1 MRLLIIEDEYKLSE
15 AMSESLR
22 RENYIVD
29 VSYDGEDGLN
39 KALKIR
45 EIIMRLLIIEDEYKL
60 SEAMSES
67 LRRENYIVDV
77 SYDGEDGLNKALKG
91 IYDVIILDLMLPK
104 INGFEILKYIRGE
117 KISTHVI
124 ILSAKSELEDKV
136 KGLDIGADDYMT
148 KPKINGF
155 EILKYI
161 RGEKIST
168 HVIILSAK
176 SELEDKVKGLDIGAD
191 DYMTKPFYIKELL
204 ARLRV
209 FSRRNGEIQDNS
221 LLFGNLKLDLKTCEI
236 SNIETN
242 QSMVLSGK
250 EFALIEFLFRNKNQ
264 VVNRDQITE
273 RIWGYE
279 NDSQYNNVEVY
290 LSFIRKKIKF
300 LEEFLFRNKNQVVN
314 RDQITE
320 RIWGYENDSQYNN
333 VEVYLSFIRKK
344 IKFLEAN
351 MRIKAIRGLGYILEE
366 IND

>member
-29 VSYDGEDGLN
+29 VSYDGEGGLN
-39 KALKIR
+39 KALT
-45 EIIMRLLIIEDEYKL
+45 
-60 SEAMSES
+60 
-67 LRRENYIVDV
+67 
-77 SYDGEDGLNKALKG
+77 G

-104 INGFEILKYIRGE
+104 INGFEILKYIRE
-117 KISTHVI
+117 
-124 ILSAKSELEDKV
+124 
-136 KGLDIGADDYMT
+136 
-148 KPKINGF
+148 
-155 EILKYI
+155 
-161 RGEKIST
+161 EKIST

-273 RIWGYE
+273 RIWGYDS
-279 NDSQYNNVEVY
+279 DSQYNNVEVY

-300 LEEFLFRNKNQVVN
+300 LE
-314 RDQITE
+314 
-320 RIWGYENDSQYNN
+320 S
-333 VEVYLSFIRKK
+333 
-344 IKFLEAN
+344 N

-366 IND
+366 IDD

>member
-29 VSYDGEDGLN
+29 VSYDGEGGLN
-39 KALKIR
+39 KALT
-45 EIIMRLLIIEDEYKL
+45 
-60 SEAMSES
+60 
-67 LRRENYIVDV
+67 
-77 SYDGEDGLNKALKG
+77 G

-104 INGFEILKYIRGE
+104 INGFEILKYIRE
-117 KISTHVI
+117 
-124 ILSAKSELEDKV
+124 
-136 KGLDIGADDYMT
+136 
-148 KPKINGF
+148 
-155 EILKYI
+155 
-161 RGEKIST
+161 EKIST

-264 VVNRDQITE
+264 VV
-273 RIWGYE
+273 
-279 NDSQYNNVEVY
+279 
-290 LSFIRKKIKF
+290 K
-300 LEEFLFRNKNQVVN
+300 
-314 RDQITE
+314 
-320 RIWGYENDSQYNN
+320 
-333 VEVYLSFIRKK
+333 
-344 IKFLEAN
+344 
-351 MRIKAIRGLGYILEE
+351 
-366 IND
+366 

>member
-39 KALKIR
+39 K
-45 EIIMRLLIIEDEYKL
+45 
-60 SEAMSES
+60 
-67 LRRENYIVDV
+67 
-77 SYDGEDGLNKALKG
+77 GLTG

-104 INGFEILKYIRGE
+104 INGFEILKYIR
-117 KISTHVI
+117 K
-124 ILSAKSELEDKV
+124 
-136 KGLDIGADDYMT
+136 
-148 KPKINGF
+148 
-155 EILKYI
+155 
-161 RGEKIST
+161 EKIST

-300 LEEFLFRNKNQVVN
+300 LE
-314 RDQITE
+314 
-320 RIWGYENDSQYNN
+320 
-333 VEVYLSFIRKK
+333 
-344 IKFLEAN
+344 AN

>member
-1 MRLLIIEDEYKLSE
+1 
-15 AMSESLR
+15 
-22 RENYIVD
+22 
-29 VSYDGEDGLN
+29 
-39 KALKIR
+39 
-45 EIIMRLLIIEDEYKL
+45 MRLLIIEDEYKL

-104 INGFEILKYIRGE
+104 INGFEILKYIR
-117 KISTHVI
+117 K
-124 ILSAKSELEDKV
+124 
-136 KGLDIGADDYMT
+136 
-148 KPKINGF
+148 
-155 EILKYI
+155 
-161 RGEKIST
+161 EKIST

-279 NDSQYNNVEVY
+279 S
-290 LSFIRKKIKF
+290 
-300 LEEFLFRNKNQVVN
+300 
-314 RDQITE
+314 
-320 RIWGYENDSQYNN
+320 DSQYNN

-366 IND
+366 IDD